1 MPNWKNIVSSSNAKQ
16 YRWPAG
22 WQTREQVAE
31 DLECSRDRVSD
42 VLSPAIE
49 QGLIERKQFPV
60 WDQVTR
66 RKIMVTG
73 YREISKSERQERAA
87 NPKKSDEPRVVKE
100 PLEGSKIRRRRG
112 SGKIGILSRE
122 GKRWKITWPHCP
134 PTFPS
139 KKSLERELEIL

>member
-42 VLSPAIE
+42 VLAPAIE
-49 QGLIERKQFPV
+49 QGLVERKQFPV

-73 YREISKSERQERAA
+73 YREISKSERQERASE
-87 NPKKSDEPRVVKE
+87 PKKPDEPRQVKE

-112 SGKIGILSRE
+112 SGKVGILSRD